1 MSADFKPSL
10 KYRFIQARTKL
21 SRTPLFKYMIHRC
34 KWIQATLHAKSEEK
48 TGVVIQT
55 VKVIQS
61 SPPKYKLGVF
71 VRVYNEAF
79 GIQEFIAFHLA
90 QGVEHFYIYN
100 NDSKDNTVEK
110 LQPFIK
116 HGIVTLETRTDR
128 PMSPAAD
135 THCMNTYGH
144 ECEWIA
150 CIDADE
156 FLFSPDGRQL
166 PDVLQEF
173 KQHPAVV
180 AAWVY
185 YGSAG
190 HRKRPDGLIIESFN
204 CSAGEV
210 DVTVKS
216 IVQPSKLLKYGN
228 SHFWYYRSYKQA
240 VDENHRSTLGPGL
253 SNPTANKLRI
263 NHYFCKSLEDYM
275 LKVDPTYA
283 VDKIGSVLPNR
294 TAEKVEM
301 QMNSHNEV
309 EDLIMQPFIA
319 RTKEILAE
327 FTGNS

>member
-1 MSADFKPSL
+1 MFRIL
-10 KYRFIQARTKL
+10 RLRTSIL
-21 SRTPLFKYMIHRC
+21 RIPLIKRSFHRLR
-34 KWIQATLHAKSEEK
+34 WINASVHAKSEEK
-48 TGVVIQT
+48 TGVSIQT
-55 VKVIQS
+55 VNVKQTH
-61 SPPKYKLGVF
+61 PPKYKLGIF
-71 VRVYNEAF
+71 VRVYNEAY

-100 NDSKDNTVEK
+100 NASKDNTVEK
-110 LQPFIK
+110 LQPFIEK
-116 HGIVTLETRTDR
+116 GIVTLETRTDK

-156 FLFSPDGRQL
+156 FLFSPQGKPL
-166 PDVLQEF
+166 PEILQEF
-173 KQHPAVV
+173 KQYPAVV

-190 HRKRPDGLIIESFN
+190 HRKRPDGLVIESYN
-204 CSAGEV
+204 QSAGKV

-216 IVQPSKLLKYGN
+216 IVQPSRLLKYGN
-228 SHFWYYRSYKQA
+228 SHFWYYRGWQNA
-240 VDENHRSTLGPGL
+240 VDENHNKALGPNL
-253 SNPTANKLRI
+253 ANPTANKLRI

-301 QMNSHNEV
+301 QMVTHNEA
-309 EDLIMQPFIA
+309 EDRIMQPFIA
-319 RTKEILAE
+319 RTKKILAE
-327 FTGNS
+327 YTGNP

>member
-1 MSADFKPSL
+1 MSEDFKPHFKHRL
-10 KYRFIQARTKL
+10 IQLRTKI
-21 SRTPLFKYMIHRC
+21 SRSGLMKAVIHRS
-34 KWIQATLHAKSEEK
+34 KWIEATLHAKSEEK
-48 TGVVIQT
+48 TGVSIQT
-55 VKVIQS
+55 VKSVPTEKS
-61 SPPKYKLGVF
+61 KYKLGIF

-100 NDSKDNTVEK
+100 NASKDNTVEK
-110 LQPFIK
+110 LQPFIDR
-116 HGIVTLETRTDR
+116 GVVTLETRTDK

-156 FLFSPDGRQL
+156 FLFAPDGRQL
-166 PDVLQEF
+166 PDVLKEY
-173 KQHPAVV
+173 KQFPAVV

-190 HRKRPDGLIIESFN
+190 HKKRPAELVIESYN
-204 CSAGEV
+204 RSAGEV

-228 SHFWYYRSYKQA
+228 SHFWYYRSFQQA
-240 VDENHRSTLGPGL
+240 VDENYNSTLGPSL
-253 SNPTANKLRI
+253 KNPTANKLRI

-294 TAEKVEM
+294 TAEKVDM
-301 QMNSHNEV
+301 QMNSHNDV

-327 FTGNS
+327 YVGNS

>member
-1 MSADFKPSL
+1 MPDDFKPNL
-10 KYRFIQARTKL
+10 KHRLIQLRTKVAR
-21 SRTPLFKYMIHRC
+21 SPLVKAAIYRS
-34 KWIQATLHAKSEEK
+34 KWIQATIHAKSEEK
-48 TGVVIQT
+48 TGVPLQT
-55 VKVIQS
+55 VLVKPTAQ
-61 SPPKYKLGVF
+61 PKYKLGVF

-100 NDSKDNTVEK
+100 NASKDNTAEQ
-110 LQPFIK
+110 LQPFIDQ
-116 HGIVTLETRTDR
+116 GVVTLETRTEK

-135 THCMNTYGH
+135 THCMNTYGQ

-156 FLFSPDGRQL
+156 FLFAPDGRKL
-166 PDVLQEF
+166 PAVLAEY

-190 HRKRPDGLIIESFN
+190 HNTRPNGLVIESFN
-204 CSAGEV
+204 RSSGEV
-210 DVTVKS
+210 DVTIKS

-228 SHFWYYRSYKQA
+228 PHFWYYRGWSQA
-240 VDENHRSTLGPGL
+240 VNENHEPILGP
-253 SNPTANKLRI
+253 SINHPTANKLRI
-263 NHYFCKSLEDYM
+263 NHYFCKSREDYM
-275 LKVDPTYA
+275 IKIDPSYA
-283 VDKIGSVLPNR
+283 ADPHGILLPNR
-294 TAEKVEM
+294 TLEKVDM

-319 RTKEILAE
+319 QTKEILAE
-327 FTGNS
+327 YTRNS